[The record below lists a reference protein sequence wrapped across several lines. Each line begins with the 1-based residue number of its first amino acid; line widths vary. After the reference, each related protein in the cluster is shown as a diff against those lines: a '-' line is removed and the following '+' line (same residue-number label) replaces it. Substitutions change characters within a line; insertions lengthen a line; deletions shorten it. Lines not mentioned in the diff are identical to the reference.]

1 MQIPVTIAFEGIP
14 ESDAVQ
20 QAVWRHAAGLERY
33 FDRITSCRVTIAR
46 PQHRGHKGD
55 LFSVRI
61 DMTVPGDEIVVN
73 RERRFDQA
81 HEDVYVAM
89 RDAFDAARRRLED
102 YVRRMRGLV
111 KSHAGPPHG
120 RIARVF
126 PQAGY
131 GFIET
136 PDAREVYFHR
146 NSVVAGDFGSLR
158 AGDAVWFHE
167 EPGDKGPQ
175 ASSVHV
181 SRPHRAGRSE
191 PEVST

>member
-1 MQIPVTIAFEGIP
+1 MQIPVTIAFDGVP

-20 QAVWRHAAGLERY
+20 QAVWRRAAELEHF

-46 PQHRGHKGD
+46 PEHRSHKGD

-61 DMTVPGDEIVVN
+61 DLTVPGEEIVVN
-73 RERRFDQA
+73 REGRYDHA

-111 KSHAGPPHG
+111 KSHAERAHG
-120 RIARVF
+120 RVVKVF
-126 PQAGY
+126 PEKGY
-131 GFIET
+131 GFI
-136 PDAREVYFHR
+136 DATGLREVYFHR
-146 NSVVAGDFGSLR
+146 NAVVGGDFDRLR
-158 AGDAVWFHE
+158 VGDEVWFTE
-167 EPGDKGPQ
+167 ESGEKGPQ

-181 SRPHRAGRSE
+181 SDQLSARRGTEA
-191 PEVST
+191 TT